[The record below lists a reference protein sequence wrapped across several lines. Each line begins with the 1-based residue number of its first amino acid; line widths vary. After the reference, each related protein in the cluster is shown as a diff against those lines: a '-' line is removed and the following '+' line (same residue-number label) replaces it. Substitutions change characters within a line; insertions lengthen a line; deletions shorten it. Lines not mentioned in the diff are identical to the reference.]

1 MREVGVRELK
11 SHLSEILDDV
21 VAGES
26 LRVTR
31 HGRVIADLT
40 PATTLTDEEH
50 FHLLV
55 AQGRI
60 RPATRPHGPPP
71 KRRKPLPGRSA
82 TEEVLKDRE
91 SER

>member
-11 SHLSEILDDV
+11 THLSEILDAV

-40 PATTLTDEEH
+40 PAATLTDEEH

-60 RPATRPHGPPP
+60 HPATEPHRPAP
-71 KRRKPLPGRSA
+71 KPLKPLPGRSGTA
-82 TEEVLKDRE
+82 EVLKDRA